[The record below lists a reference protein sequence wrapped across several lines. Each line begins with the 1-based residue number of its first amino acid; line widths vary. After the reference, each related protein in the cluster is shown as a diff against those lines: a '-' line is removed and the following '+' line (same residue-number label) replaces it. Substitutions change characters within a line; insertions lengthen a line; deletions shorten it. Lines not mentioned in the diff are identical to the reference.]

1 MFHLFK
7 IISIIALLDYIIY
20 SYYKK
25 NYLIEMNYDSYKYR
39 IIICFIFWFI
49 LALCISYNMLLLE
62 NKYHYFIY
70 VNIITFLLYL
80 SINLYNKYEY
90 KNYSI
95 QFMCTDIIFGVIIA
109 NLLVLIS
116 FTIN

>member
-39 IIICFIFWFI
+39 IIICFIFWSI
-49 LALCISYNMLLLE
+49 LALCISYNMCLLE

-70 VNIITFLLYL
+70 VNIITFLLYF
-80 SINLYNKYEY
+80 SINLYNKYKY
-90 KNYSI
+90 KKYSI
-95 QFMCTDIIFGVIIA
+95 QFMCTDIIFGIIIA

>member
-7 IISIIALLDYIIY
+7 ITSMIALLDYIIY

-25 NYLIEMNYDSYKYR
+25 NYSIEMNYDSYKYR

-49 LALCISYNMLLLE
+49 LAFCISYNIFFLE
-62 NKYHYFIY
+62 NKYLYFIY
-70 VNIITFLLYL
+70 VTIIAFILYF
-80 SINLYNKYEY
+80 SINLYNKHKY

-95 QFMCTDIIFGVIIA
+95 QFMCSDIVFGIIIT
-109 NLLVLIS
+109 NLLVVIS
-116 FTIN
+116 FNIT

>member
-1 MFHLFK
+1 
-7 IISIIALLDYIIY
+7 
-20 SYYKK
+20 
-25 NYLIEMNYDSYKYR
+25 MNYDSYKYR

>member
-25 NYLIEMNYDSYKYR
+25 NYLIEFNYDSYKYR

-49 LALCISYNMLLLE
+49 LAFIVSYNIFLLQ
-62 NKYHYFIY
+62 NKSLYFIY
-70 VNIITFLLYL
+70 FTIISFILYT
-80 SINLYNKYEY
+80 SINLYNKNKY
-90 KNYSI
+90 KNYSV
-95 QFMCTDIIFGVIIA
+95 QFMCSDIVFGIIIT

-116 FTIN
+116 FSIT

>member
-1 MFHLFK
+1 MFNLFK

-39 IIICFIFWFI
+39 IIICFVFWFL
-49 LALCISYNMLLLE
+49 LAFSISYNIFLLE
-62 NKYHYFIY
+62 NKYSYFIY
-70 VNIITFLLYL
+70 VNIITLLLYI
-80 SINLYNKYEY
+80 SINLYNKYNY

-95 QFMCTDIIFGVIIA
+95 QFICTDIVFGIIIS
-109 NLLVLIS
+109 NLLILIS
-116 FTIN
+116 FSIT

>member
-1 MFHLFK
+1 
-7 IISIIALLDYIIY
+7 
-20 SYYKK
+20 
-25 NYLIEMNYDSYKYR
+25 MN
-39 IIICFIFWFI
+39 
-49 LALCISYNMLLLE
+49 
-62 NKYHYFIY
+62 

-80 SINLYNKYEY
+80 SINLYNKYKY